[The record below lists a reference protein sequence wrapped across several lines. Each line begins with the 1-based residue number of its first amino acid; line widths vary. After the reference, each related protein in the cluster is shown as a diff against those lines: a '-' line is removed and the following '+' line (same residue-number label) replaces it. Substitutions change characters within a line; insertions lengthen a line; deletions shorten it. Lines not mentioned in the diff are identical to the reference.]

1 MIIMFKKYF
10 IIAIVMVAMV
20 VSGGLFYW
28 FWSYDNE
35 VIDDNAAY
43 IPSQPII
50 KWQEITIAE
59 DDPKM
64 AIRIKMPRIIIYSNY
79 YIGSEASRAI
89 QRHIESLK
97 HDFISAATTAAIDNG
112 ETNILNIET
121 EILLATPKL
130 ISLAFISTE
139 DLMSINDDGPKR
151 TFVIFDLINNKVMIE
166 GAELFPDTLSWSRAV
181 TIMKKTILADY
192 QGDPSCDLSFAPR
205 HNGFAASCIGV
216 DWSRGGGYLSL
227 TKDMP
232 ISVIQEFLAPSALV
246 DIIQ

>member
-1 MIIMFKKYF
+1 MIMNKKIF
-10 IIAIVMVAMV
+10 IAIVMAAMV

-28 FWSYDNE
+28 FWPYDNE
-35 VIDDNAAY
+35 VASNDDAY

-79 YIGSEASRAI
+79 YIGSEVSRAI

-112 ETNILNIET
+112 ETNILNVET

-151 TFVIFDLINNKVMIE
+151 TFVIFDLINNKMMIE
-166 GAELFPDTLSWSRAV
+166 GNEMFRDDIAWSRAA

-192 QGDPSCDLSFAPR
+192 QGDPSCDLSFAPK
-205 HNGFAASCIGV
+205 HNGVAVSCIGV
-216 DWSRGGGYLSL
+216 DYSRGGGYLSL